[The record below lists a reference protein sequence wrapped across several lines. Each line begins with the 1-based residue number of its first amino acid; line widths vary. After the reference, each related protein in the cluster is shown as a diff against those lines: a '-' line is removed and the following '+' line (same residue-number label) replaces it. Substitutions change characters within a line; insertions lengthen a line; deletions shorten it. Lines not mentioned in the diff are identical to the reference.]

1 MPAGGLDYGPVFR
14 SLTAAWHTGDTV
26 YAEVTLPDAA
36 TSEAT
41 RHDLHPALLDA
52 ALHPLG
58 LGVFDGLGEGRVL
71 FSAGTARLYATGST
85 TLRVRLD
92 RTGPDT
98 VSLTAA
104 DAVGDPVLAV
114 DSLLLL
120 PVPDT
125 P

>member
-1 MPAGGLDYGPVFR
+1 M
-14 SLTAAWHTGDTV
+14 
-26 YAEVTLPDAA
+26 YAEVELPASAA
-36 TSEAT
+36 DEAT

-71 FSAGTARLYATGST
+71 FSAQQVSLSATGAT

-98 VSLTAA
+98 LALTAA
-104 DAVGDPVLAV
+104 DAVGDPSSPSA
-114 DSLLLL
+114 
-120 PVPDT
+120 PC
-125 P
+125 